1 MTKSTFDLSR
11 LIPTLTQ
18 SNQSSRATSGP
29 RPHVVIVGGGF
40 AGLAA
45 ARRLRNEPVDVTI
58 IDRNAYNTFQPL
70 LYQVA
75 TATLNPGDVTWALR
89 SVHGRD
95 YGARFILGEVATMD
109 HDARHLYLHDGRIV
123 WYDYLILC
131 TGVVVNFFGI
141 EGAAEHSYPLYT
153 RRQALALRDATQH
166 ALEAAARNPR
176 SEDLRVV
183 IVGAGPTGVET
194 AGAMAEMGRADLPVL
209 FPELDLERIHIT
221 LVEMAPNVLMPFS
234 EDSRNYTADALRK
247 RGVDLRL
254 GTSVTSVNAEGV
266 MLSTKDG
273 DETHEEFLPA
283 QIVVW
288 ASGIQAPE
296 VVGRWGFEQGKG
308 GRIVTDK
315 ALRAVG
321 HERVLIAGDI
331 SLQED
336 SPLPQQAQPA
346 LQTGKHAGAVI
357 AADVAGQEVPT
368 FDYHDLGSLATI
380 GRSDAVAETTVLPD
394 LTGFP
399 AWLVWNAVH
408 IRALLGG
415 RNRIAS
421 MVNLGTKYIF
431 WSRDHNVIVG
441 DPGVTLAEGER
452 SSLEPQPL
460 STGG

>member
-11 LIPTLTQ
+11 LIPTRTHTTQ
-18 SNQSSRATSGP
+18 GSQQASGR

-40 AGLAA
+40 AGLSA
-45 ARRLRNEPVDVTI
+45 ARRLRKEPVDVTV

-89 SVHGRD
+89 SVHGRG
-95 YGARFILGEVATMD
+95 YGAQFILGEVATMD
-109 HDARHLYLHDGRIV
+109 HGARRLYLQDGRVV

-141 EGAAEHSYPLYT
+141 DGAAERSYPLYT

-166 ALEAAARNPR
+166 ALEAAARNGQG
-176 SEDLRVV
+176 EELRVV

-194 AGAMAEMGRADLPVL
+194 AGAMAEMRRTDLPVL
-209 FPELDLERIHIT
+209 FPELDLKRIHIT

-234 EDSRNYTADALRK
+234 EDSRDYTAAALRK

-254 GTSVTSVNAEGV
+254 GTSVTSVSEDGV
-266 MLSTKDG
+266 KLSTKDG
-273 DETHEEFLPA
+273 DEKREEFLPA
-283 QIVVW
+283 RIVVW

-296 VVGRWGFEQGKG
+296 AVGRWGMKQGKG
-308 GRIVTDK
+308 GRIVVDEV
-315 ALRAVG
+315 LRAVG
-321 HERVLIAGDI
+321 NERVLVAGDI
-331 SLQED
+331 SVQPD

-346 LQTGKHAGAVI
+346 LQTGEHAGAVI
-357 AADVAGQEVPT
+357 AADVAGKQPPT
-368 FDYHDLGSLATI
+368 FDYRDLGSLATI
-380 GRSDAVAETTVLPD
+380 GRNDAVAEATAFPN

-415 RNRIAS
+415 RNRVAS
-421 MVNLGTKYIF
+421 MVNLGSKYIF

-441 DPGVTLAEGER
+441 DPAVTLAEGER
-452 SSLEPQPL
+452 ASVEPKPAM
-460 STGG
+460 SGR